1 VSYYKPPKIDYDK
14 YSNKQLLLIP
24 ILLLLIAVS
33 ILIFWTMLTGLP
45 VDRGLAFIGG
55 TEVRIDVGSIDNP
68 EEQIDSIFNSQQDS
82 ISSVPGTGEY
92 IVTFA
97 SGVMSPEE
105 IETIIEQNPDM
116 SISELSQIS
125 PLLGGDSQKLA
136 LSALG
141 ISFILMSAF
150 VFILFRSIVPSFI
163 VILSAVSN
171 ITIATAAMNIA
182 SIPLSMGTVGALL
195 MLIGYGIDSDI
206 LMNTYV
212 LKENKI
218 SFNDSIHEAMRT
230 GVTMTITSLSAMVM
244 MTVVATLFRIE
255 LLAHMGFVLAVGLAA
270 DLVITYLLNVSILR
284 YYMTKKG
291 DYI

>member
-1 VSYYKPPKIDYDK
+1 
-14 YSNKQLLLIP
+14 
-24 ILLLLIAVS
+24 
-33 ILIFWTMLTGLP
+33 MLTGLP